1 MGPCAD
7 SGCPAGQ
14 GFAVSCGRM
23 VGEKL
28 GSYHLVRQI
37 GAGGMGAVFEGRHEL
52 LDNRVAIK
60 VLLPELSSDA
70 DAVKRFFN
78 EARAATRVKHPG
90 ITQIFDFG
98 TASDGSAYFV
108 MELLDG
114 ESLAARLRRQPRLT
128 VAEQAAIGRQISGI
142 LAAAHQAEIV
152 HRDLKP
158 DNIFLTRDPEMPGG
172 VRVKVLDFGIAKLA
186 ESGSAPISVKTR
198 TGSVM
203 GTPYYMSPE
212 QCRGSGE
219 VDLRADIYSLGCV
232 LFEMATSRPPF
243 TGSGLG
249 EVLGAHQFVEP
260 PRPRSLNPGLPSAL
274 ESLILKTLHKTP
286 EGRPQTMTAVA
297 AALDEIARA
306 TPAPGPGAVAAAEVA
321 LDSTMPQQP
330 APQPALPASTTLG
343 AAAGQA
349 SAPAPGMSS
358 RRALVAGA
366 AAVVVGAGALVA
378 YLATRKP
385 AHDPAPS
392 QRPQPS
398 QLIATAPS
406 ADASTATSPTPAP
419 SSAAAPANRF
429 VRLAGARDRV
439 LMGVASER
447 ARENVVGFRPS
458 RAVEAPR
465 ADFSIHEHEVT
476 WGELEPWL
484 AQHPEAEVTRP
495 AWVPADATQH
505 ARLPATG
512 VSWTA
517 AKAYCRFLG
526 ATLPTEA
533 EWEYAARGAG
543 RRPYPWGAEQLDLMR
558 THVYAGP
565 GAHVE
570 AVMTSDQDRTPGPY
584 VYDLLGN
591 AQEWTS
597 ELWREDVPGQ
607 DESWVQAGGTTF
619 RTVRGLPVAA
629 SLLPGQVIPA
639 EGAAYREPLCA
650 TGTCAKETAS
660 ILELVGF
667 RCVQSEGP

>member
-1 MGPCAD
+1 
-7 SGCPAGQ
+7 
-14 GFAVSCGRM
+14 M
-23 VGEKL
+23 VGDKL

-98 TASDGSAYFV
+98 TAKDGSAYFV

-186 ESGSAPISVKTR
+186 GSGSAPISVKTR

-243 TGSGLG
+243 TGTGLG

-260 PRPRSLNPGLPSAL
+260 PRPRSLNPGVPPAL

-286 EGRPQTMTAVA
+286 DGRPQTMTAVA
-297 AALDEIARA
+297 AALDDIARA
-306 TPAPGPGAVAAAEVA
+306 APSAGAAAAVG
-321 LDSTMPQQP
+321 LDSTLPQQT
-330 APQPALPASTTLG
+330 LPAQASPEQVLPVSTTLG

-349 SAPAPGMSS
+349 SRAPSSSGTS
-358 RRALVAGA
+358 RRALLGGA
-366 AAVVVGAGALVA
+366 AAVVIAAGALVA
-378 YLATRKP
+378 YRATRAP
-385 AHDPAPS
+385 ARPPAPH
-392 QRPQPS
+392 PQPGLPS
-398 QLIATAPS
+398 ATAPTG
-406 ADASTATSPTPAP
+406 DAAAPTTEATPATPAP
-419 SSAAAPANRF
+419 RPAPGLALANRF
-429 VRLAGARDRV
+429 VRLSGAPGRV

-465 ADFSIHEHEVT
+465 VDFSIHEHEVT

-484 AQHPEAEVTRP
+484 AEHPEAVVNRP
-495 AWVPADATQH
+495 AWVPAEAAQR

-526 ATLPTEA
+526 AVLPTEA
-533 EWEYAARGAG
+533 EWEYAARGAA

-565 GAHVE
+565 GAQVE
-570 AVMTSDQDRTPGPY
+570 PVMTSDQDRTPGPY
-584 VYDLLGN
+584 IYDLLGN

-607 DESWVQAGGTTF
+607 DESWVQAGGLTF
-619 RTVRGLPVAA
+619 RTVRGLPVAT
-629 SLLPGQVIPA
+629 SLLPNQAVPL

-667 RCVQSEGP
+667 RCVQSESP